1 MGTLPSVAR
10 RDNVTILVAFVLVL
24 FLVNNRSTFAKENEK
39 AEKKN
44 DLTILPIVYY
54 TPETKI
60 AGGLGG
66 VCYLRASGNN
76 SRQRTSSLLTD
87 LVYTQRKQV
96 IFEFLPD
103 LYFKSGDYYLRGFLT
118 LKRYSEK
125 FYGIGRDAAEDK
137 EEDYT
142 FHAARLDVSFQKR
155 VFKQIYA
162 GVQYEFERNKILAVE
177 PGGQLEGGE
186 LVGSRAGE
194 ASGIGLMLSWD
205 SRDSIFFPRRGK
217 YWQMSAK
224 FFSRTLKSDYLFQKF
239 NIDFRQYFPF
249 FSSHAL
255 AVQATI
261 NVITGN
267 PPFQMLSLLGGQ
279 SLMRGYYR
287 GRYRDKDMIAVQLE
301 YRMSVWRRLGLV
313 GFLGCGDVS
322 DRLSQFRLES
332 FKMTGGLGVRYRIQ
346 RQESSNLRL
355 DLGFSRESS
364 GVYMTVSEAF

>member
-1 MGTLPSVAR
+1 LRTKVKILFFS
-10 RDNVTILVAFVLVL
+10 ILVAFFANGRL
-24 FLVNNRSTFAKENEK
+24 TFATENEK

-44 DLTILPIVYY
+44 DLTLLPIVYY

-60 AGGLGG
+60 AAGLGG
-66 VCYLRASGNN
+66 VCYLRSSGNH
-76 SRQRTSSLLTD
+76 SGRRTSSLLAD

-103 LYFKSGDYYLRGFLT
+103 LYLKSGNYYLRGFLS
-118 LKRYSEK
+118 LKKYCEK
-125 FYGIGRDAAEDK
+125 FYGIGRDAAENK
-137 EEDYT
+137 EEDYS
-142 FHAARLDVSFQKR
+142 FHAARLDVSFQKK
-155 VFKQIYA
+155 VFKRVYA
-162 GVQYEFERNKILAVE
+162 GIQYEFEHNKILAVE
-177 PGGQLEGGE
+177 PGGELEGGE

-194 ASGIGLMLSWD
+194 ASGIGLVLSWD
-205 SRDSIFFPRRGK
+205 SRDSIFFPKRGK
-217 YWQMSAK
+217 YCQVSAK
-224 FFSRTLKSDYLFQKF
+224 FFSRSFGSDYLFQKL

-249 FSSHAL
+249 ISSHAL
-255 AVQATI
+255 AVQAAV

-279 SLMRGYYR
+279 NLMRGYYR

-301 YRMSVWRRLGLV
+301 YRMPVWRRLGLV

-322 DRLSQFRLES
+322 ERLSQFRLES

-364 GVYMTVSEAF
+364 GVYVTVSEAF